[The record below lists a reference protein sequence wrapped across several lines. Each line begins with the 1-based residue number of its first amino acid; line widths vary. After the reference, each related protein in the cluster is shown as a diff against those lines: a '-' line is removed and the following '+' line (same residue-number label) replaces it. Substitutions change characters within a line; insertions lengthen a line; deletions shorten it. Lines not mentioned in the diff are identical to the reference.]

1 MSPTGSDG
9 ISYRQIAGIAL
20 GLVLVAGAAFVAL
33 LVAFESV
40 ESERGRDI
48 QLNYGELQLSTVR
61 AAALDAER
69 LPRANDAETRDRLAT
84 RIEAAADS
92 IETVQRAVL
101 SDSAAGV
108 VLGQATAAYVS
119 ALRALADAAPG
130 ATGED
135 ETLATILAAAT
146 GALRVDLE
154 GLAARLRLE
163 RDLARE
169 RGQRLR
175 MALLIVVIVVVGAGL
190 IFMYRRRLHHGAVVR
205 DLVPADDSTV
215 ANPLTQAIESMSEGV
230 ALYDSTDGLVLC
242 NNQYREQ
249 FAEAG
254 VELVPGMS
262 FETILR
268 EAVGRGLVADLG
280 DDPEAWIAMRLAHHG
295 GPRGPIRVYLADG
308 RCLQIGEYQTGD
320 GGIVSIQTDITEMER
335 REAARQAREE
345 IARSIVDSVFDGIVT
360 FDSDFQLETLNPAAE
375 EMFGV
380 GADEVRGESFLRLIA
395 ESFHDEYRQVLG
407 QTFETGRSPLLEGI
421 RQIEG
426 RRADGRTFP
435 LEIALGE
442 LRGTGTLLERRR
454 TQRRVFIAT
463 TRDISTQTKLARQIP
478 QVQKM
483 EAIGTLAGGIA
494 HDFNNILSIILG
506 YASLALDRARLPDDR
521 ENLEMVVQAGRRA
534 RDLIDQI
541 LTFSRRSEHEKVPAD
556 LSLVVSEVLQLIRST
571 LPSTIEIHQK
581 IGADAA
587 PVLADASQIHQVVM
601 NLCVNASQ
609 AMEAKGGLLEVSL
622 GRMVVDEEAAR
633 RYGNIRPGVYH
644 RLAIRDT
651 GHGIE
656 RAVLERIFEPFFTTK
671 DVGKGTGL
679 GLAVAHGIISDH
691 GGTITVDSA
700 PGAGTSFAI
709 LLPEHEGPLPM
720 ASERGGREAMKHGPA
735 HIMFVDDEAALV
747 RMADK
752 VLTGLGYKVT
762 GETESV
768 AALARFRGDP
778 HAYDL
783 VVTDQT
789 MPGLTGD
796 ALVREL
802 RRCREDI
809 PVIVCTGLGH
819 HFTAAMA
826 DELGLTGHIRK
837 PLLPDELGR
846 VVSQALKR

>member
-1 MSPTGSDG
+1 MSPTASGG
-9 ISYRQIAGIAL
+9 ISYRQIVGIAL

-69 LPRANDAETRDRLAT
+69 LPRADDAETRDRLAT

-101 SDSAAGV
+101 GNSAAGAA
-108 VLGQATAAYVS
+108 LGQATAAYVS

-135 ETLATILAAAT
+135 ETLAAILTAAT

-169 RGQRLR
+169 QGQRLR
-175 MALLIVVIVVVGAGL
+175 MALLIVVIVAVGAGL

-205 DLVPADDSTV
+205 DLAPADDSTV

-242 NNQYREQ
+242 NNLYREQ

-295 GPRGPIRVYLADG
+295 DPRGPIRVYLADG

-407 QTFETGRSPLLEGI
+407 QAFETGR
-421 RQIEG
+421 
-426 RRADGRTFP
+426 
-435 LEIALGE
+435 
-442 LRGTGTLLERRR
+442 
-454 TQRRVFIAT
+454 
-463 TRDISTQTKLARQIP
+463 
-478 QVQKM
+478 
-483 EAIGTLAGGIA
+483 
-494 HDFNNILSIILG
+494 
-506 YASLALDRARLPDDR
+506 
-521 ENLEMVVQAGRRA
+521 
-534 RDLIDQI
+534 
-541 LTFSRRSEHEKVPAD
+541 
-556 LSLVVSEVLQLIRST
+556 
-571 LPSTIEIHQK
+571 
-581 IGADAA
+581 
-587 PVLADASQIHQVVM
+587 
-601 NLCVNASQ
+601 
-609 AMEAKGGLLEVSL
+609 
-622 GRMVVDEEAAR
+622 
-633 RYGNIRPGVYH
+633 
-644 RLAIRDT
+644 
-651 GHGIE
+651 
-656 RAVLERIFEPFFTTK
+656 
-671 DVGKGTGL
+671 
-679 GLAVAHGIISDH
+679 
-691 GGTITVDSA
+691 
-700 PGAGTSFAI
+700 
-709 LLPEHEGPLPM
+709 
-720 ASERGGREAMKHGPA
+720 
-735 HIMFVDDEAALV
+735 
-747 RMADK
+747 
-752 VLTGLGYKVT
+752 
-762 GETESV
+762 
-768 AALARFRGDP
+768 
-778 HAYDL
+778 
-783 VVTDQT
+783 
-789 MPGLTGD
+789 
-796 ALVREL
+796 
-802 RRCREDI
+802 
-809 PVIVCTGLGH
+809 
-819 HFTAAMA
+819 
-826 DELGLTGHIRK
+826 
-837 PLLPDELGR
+837 
-846 VVSQALKR
+846 

>member
-1 MSPTGSDG
+1 MSPTASGG
-9 ISYRQIAGIAL
+9 ISHRQIVGVAL

-40 ESERGRDI
+40 ESGRGRDI

-69 LPRANDAETRDRLAT
+69 LPRADDAETRDRLAT
-84 RIEAAADS
+84 RIETAADS

-101 SDSAAGV
+101 AGSAAGAA
-108 VLGQATAAYVS
+108 LGEATAAYVA
-119 ALRALADAAPG
+119 ALRTLADVAPG

-135 ETLATILAAAT
+135 ETLAAILTAAT

-154 GLAARLRLE
+154 RLAARLRLE

-169 RGQRLR
+169 QGQRLR

-190 IFMYRRRLHHGAVVR
+190 IFMYRRRLRHGAVVR
-205 DLVPADDSTV
+205 DLAPADDSTV
-215 ANPLTQAIESMSEGV
+215 ANPLAQAIESMSEGV
-230 ALYDSTDGLVLC
+230 ALYDNTGGLVLC
-242 NNQYREQ
+242 NKLYHEQ
-249 FAEAG
+249 FAEVG

-268 EAVGRGLVADLG
+268 EAVGRGLVTDLG
-280 DDPEAWIAMRLAHHG
+280 DDTEAWIAMRLAHHG
-295 GPRGPIRVYLADG
+295 DPRGPIRMYLADG
-308 RCLQIGEYQTGD
+308 RCLQIGEYHTGD

-345 IARSIVDSVFDGIVT
+345 ITRSIVDSMFDGIVT

-380 GADEVRGESFLRLIA
+380 GAGEVRGESFLRLIA
-395 ESFHDEYRQVLG
+395 ESSHDEYRQVLG
-407 QTFETGRSPLLEGI
+407 QAFETGRPLLLDGI
-421 RQIEG
+421 RNIEG

-435 LEIALGE
+435 LEIAVGE
-442 LRGTGTLLERRR
+442 LRGTWALPERRR

-463 TRDISTQTKLARQIP
+463 ARDISTQTELARQIP
-478 QVQKM
+478 QAQKM

-541 LTFSRRSEHEKVPAD
+541 VTFSRHGEHEKVPAD
-556 LSLVVSEVLQLIRST
+556 LSLVVSEVLKLIRSA
-571 LPSTIEIHQK
+571 LPSTIEIRQK

-601 NLCVNASQ
+601 NLCANASQ

-622 GRMVVDEEAAR
+622 ARMVVDEEAAR

-656 RAVLERIFEPFFTTK
+656 RAVLEQIFEPFFTTK

-679 GLAVAHGIISDH
+679 GLAVAHGIIRDH

-700 PGAGTSFAI
+700 PGAGTTFTV
-709 LLPEHEGPLPM
+709 LLPEHEGLLPM
-720 ASERGGREAMKHGPA
+720 SRERGGCEAMKHGRA

-752 VLTGLGYKVT
+752 VLTGLGYTVT

-768 AALARFRGDP
+768 AALARFCGDP

-796 ALVREL
+796 VLVREL

-819 HFTAAMA
+819 HFTAARA

-846 VVSQALKR
+846 VVGQALNR